1 MSTKVLYVAGYE
13 RSGSTIFHNVLGQV
27 DKLSAYGEIR
37 QLWHRALLQNRPC
50 GCGVEPLRDCPYWRR
65 VFEEAFGGIE
75 NTDPK
80 HEYVYRLRS
89 RNRHF
94 PLLLLPGGEPA
105 MKFRLNDYFN
115 TVGQLYEALG
125 KVGEGQ
131 VVVDSSKSP
140 THAWL
145 LDAVPNLDVY
155 VVHLTRDPRGVL
167 NSILKRKRNGH
178 GGYTTYTPR
187 RTVVEW
193 MMINSM
199 VERLESRFDMP
210 YMRVQYEAFVR
221 SPETVLKKVLQ
232 WMETEFHSLPL
243 VNDSTV
249 HMEEMHTAG
258 GSPHRFSTGT
268 VRLQEDEDWKTNLD
282 SKEIELAGW
291 WTRGFRRRYGYS
303 VR

>member
-1 MSTKVLYVAGYE
+1 MSTQVLYVAGYE

-27 DKLSAYGEIR
+27 GSLSAYGEVR

-75 NTDPK
+75 NIDPK

-94 PLLLLPGGEPA
+94 PLLLLPGGESA

-125 KVGEGQ
+125 KVGDGE

-145 LDAVPNLDVY
+145 LDAVPNLNVY

-178 GGYTTYTPR
+178 GYTTYTPR

-199 VERLESRFDMP
+199 VEKLESRLNMP

-232 WMETEFHSLPL
+232 WMGIEFHSLPL
-243 VNDSTV
+243 LDDSTV

-268 VRLQEDEDWKTNLD
+268 VQLREDEGWKTNLEP
-282 SKEIELAGW
+282 KEIELAEW
-291 WTRGFRRRYGYS
+291 WTRGFRRRYGYI
-303 VR
+303 R